1 MEPQKYQYLTN
12 NVANVVNSNK
22 MEPSSRSESDNYD
35 IETYQVDDSIDDSRD
50 YMIDSKPNYL
60 DNSDHITSTNHIASN
75 HDTSVMH
82 SAYSDEWQPT
92 EEKFSS
98 NLRRI
103 RESESSNIEN
113 SSV

>member
-35 IETYQVDDSIDDSRD
+35 IETYQVDDSIGDSRD
-50 YMIDSKPNYL
+50 YVTDSKPNYL
-60 DNSDHITSTNHIASN
+60 NNSGHITSTNHIASN

-98 NLRRI
+98 NLSRI
-103 RESESSNIEN
+103 RESESSNIEH
-113 SSV
+113 SW